1 MVRKNKNRSQDWY
14 CKKRGG
20 NVGESS
26 QASYQNYQTKYVQL
40 GCVTAVME
48 V

>member
-14 CKKRGG
+14 YKKRGG

-40 GCVTAVME
+40 GCVMAVME
-48 V
+48 A